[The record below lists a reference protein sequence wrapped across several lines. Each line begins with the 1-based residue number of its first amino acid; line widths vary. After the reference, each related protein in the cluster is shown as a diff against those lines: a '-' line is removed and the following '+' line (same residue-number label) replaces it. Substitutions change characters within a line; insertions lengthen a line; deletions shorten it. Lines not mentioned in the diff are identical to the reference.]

1 LCLLD
6 VALAVC
12 YKKAGLAEVPGE
24 KLMASS
30 SLRHVDNKYDET
42 VRFLCSL
49 ERFGILLGL
58 ENITNLLEKL
68 GNPQKSFPVVHV
80 AGSNGKGST
89 SAFIYGILRA
99 AGLKAA
105 LYTSPHLNDFRE
117 RIRIN
122 GTLVSKEA
130 LIDSTE
136 KIRKIYNPERTT
148 FFEFT
153 TAVAF
158 ACISQA
164 KPDIAVVEVGLGG
177 RLDATNTVE
186 PIITVITDISR
197 EHEDYLGTGVASI
210 AGEKAG
216 IIKAG
221 IPLITGASRR
231 EARSVILD
239 AARSKAAPVEELGK
253 HFRGVRTGSNTFRY
267 EGRSLTLDNICL
279 SMPGGHQI
287 KNASLA
293 VAVIEALRTKGY
305 AIPDS
310 AIIEGMK
317 ATRFAGRFEILARNP
332 DVVIDGAHTPEGMRL
347 LKSTFKQVYPGVKPL
362 VLLGMLKDKNYRSLV
377 GIIAPAAREVVC
389 VAPQGDRALDPEALA
404 SEVRAHG
411 VPAAPAEGIAEG
423 FRMLKAKA
431 SREDV
436 ILAAGSLYMI
446 GPVRRAC
453 GIEDD

>member
-1 LCLLD
+1 
-6 VALAVC
+6 
-12 YKKAGLAEVPGE
+12 
-24 KLMASS
+24 MSASS
-30 SLRHVDNKYDET
+30 PRIPDERYDDT

-58 ENITNLLEKL
+58 DNITNLLERL
-68 GNPQKSFPVVHV
+68 GNPQKRFPVVHV

-136 KIRKIYNPERTT
+136 RIREIYNSERTT

-158 ACISQA
+158 DCISHA

-177 RLDATNTVE
+177 RLDATNTVD
-186 PIITVITDISR
+186 PVVTVITDISR
-197 EHEDYLGTGVASI
+197 EHEDYLGKGIASVAR
-210 AGEKAG
+210 EKAG
-216 IIKAG
+216 IIKPG
-221 IPLITGASRR
+221 VRLITGASRQ
-231 EARSVILD
+231 EARSVILEV
-239 AARSKAAPVEELGK
+239 ARSKRAAVEELGK
-253 HFRGVRTGSNTFRY
+253 HFRGVRTGLNTFRY
-267 EGRSLTLDNICL
+267 ESRGLMLDNFSL
-279 SMPGGHQI
+279 AMPGGHQI

-293 VAVIEALRTKGY
+293 IAVTDALRAKGF
-305 AIPDS
+305 AIPDE
-310 AIIEGMK
+310 AILKGIRD
-317 ATRFAGRFEILARNP
+317 TRFAGRFEILASKP

-347 LKSTFKQVYPGVKPL
+347 LKSTFRRIYPGVKPL
-362 VLLGMLKDKNYRSLV
+362 VLLGMLRDKNYRRLV
-377 GIIAPAAREVVC
+377 SIIAPVAREVVC
-389 VAPQGDRALDPEALA
+389 VAPQGDRALAPEELA
-404 SEVRAHG
+404 EEVRALG
-411 VPAAPAEGIAEG
+411 APASAAASIAEG

-431 SREDV
+431 SSEDV

-446 GPVRRAC
+446 GPVRREC
-453 GIEDD
+453 GIEDE